1 MNKFLAIFFLIL
13 VSTQAAAG
21 VVTCS
26 DVRSVG
32 AEAKKILHAAAQK
45 RAQQEAEESVGKKI
59 IIPYIDV
66 RGDEAS
72 PEMMESLIEVFWC
85 DPASTP
91 LHSAYLLFYTKN
103 TEVFE

>member
-1 MNKFLAIFFLIL
+1 MNKFIAIFFLIL
-13 VSTQAAAG
+13 ISAQAGAQ

-45 RAQQEAEESVGKKI
+45 RAQKEAEESVGKKI
-59 IIPYIDV
+59 IIPYMDV

-72 PEMMESLIEVFWC
+72 PEMMASLVEVFWC
-85 DPASTP
+85 DPPSTP
-91 LHSAYLLFYTKN
+91 LHSAYVLFYTKN
-103 TEVFE
+103 MEVFE